1 MDFPLKNYSKLLP
14 KTLLLLGLISSS
26 ALAVDSEEEL
36 GELLYKD
43 ANLSLTRITSCATC
57 HSLDNP
63 GLLGLR
69 GTSPSFVDDFAM
81 AINFPVSLGAK
92 LFATPGTLNAPSA
105 GYAAFTPEFH
115 VDADGNY
122 VGGQFWNGRASSL
135 ADQAEGPFL
144 NQVEMMMPSKW
155 ALVTRLKE
163 KQSYVK
169 AFRDIYNIDLDDI
182 PGNANASASLTAP
195 PGVTE
200 AYRAVAVAIGEFEK
214 TNLFNRF
221 TSKYD
226 FYLAGKA
233 RLSSSEKRGLNLFN
247 GRGGCSGCH
256 TSEESTGPYPL
267 PPLFT
272 NHKFYN
278 IGVPRNVKI
287 PNNPTPDIGLAGNPE
302 VIADG
307 LTASE
312 LGKHRVVSLRNV
324 ANTPPYMH
332 NGVLSTL
339 KQVVHFHNTRDTLWQ
354 YGTNKTF
361 GFGVWVWPKPEYSEN
376 VTNQV
381 GNLGL
386 SNRDENDIVNF
397 LRTLSDGYFWQ
408 TTSPWSDNARPAI
421 DLLHSSN

>member
-1 MDFPLKNYSKLLP
+1 MV
-14 KTLLLLGLISSS
+14 LGLISSN
-26 ALAVDSEEEL
+26 ALAIDTEEEL
-36 GELLYKD
+36 GEKLYKD
-43 ANLSLTRITSCATC
+43 ANLSSTRITSCATC

-115 VDADGNY
+115 MDSNGDY

-144 NQVEMMMPSKW
+144 NDVEMMMPSEW
-155 ALVTRLKE
+155 AVVTRLKE
-163 KQSYVK
+163 NSSYVK
-169 AFRDIYNIDLDDI
+169 AFKDIYNINLDNI
-182 PGNANASASLTAP
+182 PGKANASASLEAP
-195 PGVTE
+195 AGVRE
-200 AYRAVAVAIGEFEK
+200 AFRAVATAIGEFEK
-214 TNLFNRF
+214 TDLFNRF

-226 FYLAGKA
+226 FSLVGRAS
-233 RLSSSEKRGLNLFN
+233 LSSSEKRGLNLFN

-256 TSEESTGPYPL
+256 TSEKSGGEYPL

-272 NHKFYN
+272 NNKFYN
-278 IGVPRNVKI
+278 IGVPRNQNI
-287 PNNPTPDIGLAGNPE
+287 PNRPTPDIGLAGNPK
-302 VIADG
+302 VIEDG
-307 LTASE
+307 AASSE

-339 KQVVHFHNTRDTLWQ
+339 KQVVHFHNTRDTLWR
-354 YGTNKTF
+354 YGNNNTF
-361 GFGVWVWPKPEYSEN
+361 GFGRWVWPKPEYSQN

-386 SNRDENDIVNF
+386 SDRDENDIVNF
-397 LRTLSDGYFWQ
+397 LKTLSDGYWWQ
-408 TTSPWSDNARPAI
+408 TTSPWSKNARPAI
-421 DLLHSSN
+421 KLLHSSN